1 MCSTCLSS
9 RLALLATQRPR
20 TVQRHHNNVLQGL
33 AHLSAANC
41 KVRHLSVCPS
51 VLDWPLKVA
60 LPGRC
65 ELCSWAVAARRA

>member
-1 MCSTCLSS
+1 VCSTWLSS
-9 RLALLATQRPR
+9 RLALPATQRPR

-33 AHLSAANC
+33 AHHSAANC
-41 KVRHLSVCPS
+41 KVRHLSDCS
-51 VLDWPLKVA
+51 TVLDWPRKVA